1 MIRVTVLKEKDK
13 TKAIRCSGHAGFD
26 SYGKDIVCSSVSVL
40 VINTLNSIE
49 VLTDDSM
56 QTSTKEEDG
65 IINADFP
72 KGLSHDAE
80 VLISSMVLGLQQIQD
95 TYGKRYLEFQIQEVT
110 QC

>member
-1 MIRVTVLKEKDK
+1 
-13 TKAIRCSGHAGFD
+13 
-26 SYGKDIVCSSVSVL
+26 
-40 VINTLNSIE
+40 
-49 VLTDDSM
+49 M

-80 VLISSMVLGLQQIQD
+80 VLISAMVLGLQQIQD